1 MGRLKRAVFAVM
13 ILAFVVVVTACGR
26 NDNMNPTTAP
36 RTSPAPTEMTTEVT
50 REIETETGG
59 ILQDMIDDLD
69 NVNGVTTGKK

>member
-1 MGRLKRAVFAVM
+1 MGRLKRAVFAAM

-26 NDNMNPTTAP
+26 NDNKNTTTAP
-36 RTSPAPTEMTTEVT
+36 RTSLAPTEMTTEVT

-59 ILQDMIDDLD
+59 ILQDMVDDMD